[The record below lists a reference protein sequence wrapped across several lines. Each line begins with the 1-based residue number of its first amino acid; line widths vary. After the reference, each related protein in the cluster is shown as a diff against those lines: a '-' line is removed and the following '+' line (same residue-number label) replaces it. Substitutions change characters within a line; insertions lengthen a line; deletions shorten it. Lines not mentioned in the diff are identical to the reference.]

1 MTSLVAVLLVLA
13 ALPQAP
19 LPLPI
24 GTATIRGHV
33 IRTDGPPLA
42 RAEVRLLSTDKPG
55 PPRIATTDESGSY
68 EFATL
73 PAGRYTV
80 TASKTGYVALEFG
93 QGRAFEAGQPI
104 VLKARET
111 RERVDIALPRHGAV
125 AGRVVDEN
133 GEPLEGVSVSV
144 KEIRS
149 VGGRRQLVSV
159 PGVLPRQTN
168 ELGRYRVYGLQPG
181 DYVVSAEVGQVGSDD
196 LPGYP
201 LTYFPGTINPV
212 EAQRI
217 RIGLSEEMSNVE
229 FALTPVRTARIAGR
243 TFTSSGEPFQAG
255 VQMRPSWRSTGATA
269 EAVGARA
276 QPDGGFE
283 FSNVPPGEYVIQAF
297 KGVEIGWQFVTVN
310 GADVTDLA
318 VTTLPGSTIAGRV
331 TFEGPNE
338 PRRRGLELTP
348 TPADPDLAPFFGTP
362 GSAEIHD
369 DWTFEITDV
378 SGPRRLSV
386 MRAPSGWA
394 LKYVLV
400 NGIDAT
406 DAVMPFGAET
416 QSLSDV
422 EILLTSEIT
431 RITGSVRDSR
441 GTPLASGSVIAF
453 AEDRERWY
461 QGSRFLSV
469 SRPSQDGSFV
479 IAGLPAGSYFVIAVD
494 RLPDGDA
501 WQNPAFLGALT
512 ARATRVTLTDGQ
524 QLAVNVTVI
533 GR

>member
-1 MTSLVAVLLVLA
+1 MTSLVVVLFVLCAVPRA
-13 ALPQAP
+13 R

-24 GTATIRGHV
+24 GPATIRGHV
-33 IRTDGPPLA
+33 VRTDGPPLA

-55 PPRIATTDESGSY
+55 PPRVAMTDESGGY

-93 QGRAFEAGQPI
+93 QDRAFEAGQSI

-111 RERVDIALPRHGAV
+111 RERVDIALPRHGAIM
-125 AGRVVDEN
+125 GRVVDEN

-144 KEIRS
+144 KEMRLL
-149 VGGRRQLVSV
+149 GGRRQLVSV

-201 LTYFPGTINPV
+201 VTYFPGTINPV

-217 RIGLSEEMSNVE
+217 QIGLSEEVSSVE
-229 FALTPVRTARIAGR
+229 LALTPVRTARITGR

-255 VQMRPSWRSTGATA
+255 VQMRPSWRSTGAIA

-283 FSNVPPGEYVIQAF
+283 FSNVPPGDYVIQAF
-297 KGVEIGWQFVTVN
+297 KGAEIGWQRVTVN
-310 GADVTDLA
+310 GL
-318 VTTLPGSTIAGRV
+318 
-331 TFEGPNE
+331 
-338 PRRRGLELTP
+338 
-348 TPADPDLAPFFGTP
+348 
-362 GSAEIHD
+362 
-369 DWTFEITDV
+369 
-378 SGPRRLSV
+378 
-386 MRAPSGWA
+386 
-394 LKYVLV
+394 
-400 NGIDAT
+400 DAT
-406 DAVMPFGAET
+406 DAVMPFGAES
-416 QSLSDV
+416 QSVVDV
-422 EILLTSEIT
+422 EIVLTREVT
-431 RITGSVRDSR
+431 RITGTLSDAR
-441 GTPLASGSVIAF
+441 GAPAASGAVIAF

-461 QGSRFLSV
+461 QGSRFLAA
-469 SRPSQDGSFV
+469 SRPSQNGSFV
-479 IAGLPAGSYFVIAVD
+479 IAGLPPGAYLVAPVG
-494 RLPDGDA
+494 RLPDRDG
-501 WQNPAFLGALT
+501 WQDPGFLGVLA
-512 ARATRVTLTDGQ
+512 AKAMRVTLSDGQ
-524 QLAVNVTVI
+524 QLAVNVSVI